1 MARFTLSVAAERDIV
16 SILTWTHEHFGE
28 QARLRYEALLVQA
41 MIDIAENPHCPGSE
55 ARDEIA
61 RQART
66 YHIWHSRNRVDKVP
80 GRVHRP
86 RHCLIYR
93 VNDRQQIEIG
103 RVLHESVDLP
113 NHLPTEYRRSPNAAD
128 DPGEGQS
135 AIQD

>member
-41 MIDIAENPHCPGSE
+41 MIDVAENPHRPGSA

-61 RQART
+61 GLACT

-86 RHCLIYR
+86 RHFLIYR
-93 VNDRQQIEIG
+93 VNDRKQIEIG

-113 NHLPTEYRRSPNAAD
+113 NHLPTEYRRSPDAAV

-135 AIQD
+135 AGQD

>member
-41 MIDIAENPHCPGSE
+41 VIDIAENPRCSGSE

-61 RQART
+61 GLVRT
-66 YHIWHSRNRVDKVP
+66 YHIWHSRNRIDKVP

-86 RHCLIYR
+86 RHFLIYR

-135 AIQD
+135 AVQD

>member
-41 MIDIAENPHCPGSE
+41 MIDVAENPHRPGSA

-61 RQART
+61 GLART
-66 YHIWHSRNRVDKVP
+66 YHIWHSRNRVDKAS
-80 GRVHRP
+80 GRVHTP
-86 RHCLIYR
+86 RHFLIYR
-93 VNDRQQIEIG
+93 VNDRKQIEIG

-113 NHLPTEYRRSPNAAD
+113 NHLPTEYRRSPDVAD

-135 AIQD
+135 AVQD

>member
-28 QARLRYEALLVQA
+28 QARLRYEAMLVQA
-41 MIDIAENPHCPGSE
+41 MIDVAENPHRPGSA

-61 RQART
+61 GLART
-66 YHIWHSRNRVDKVP
+66 YHIWHSRNRIDKAP
-80 GRVHRP
+80 GRAHPP
-86 RHCLIYR
+86 RHFLIYR
-93 VNDRQQIEIG
+93 VNDKKQIEIG

-113 NHLPTEYRRSPNAAD
+113 NDLPTEYRRSPDAAD

-135 AIQD
+135 AGLD

>member
-1 MARFTLSVAAERDIV
+1 MASFTLSVVAERDIV

-41 MIDIAENPHCPGSE
+41 MIDVAENPRCHGSE

-61 RQART
+61 GLART
-66 YHIWHSRNRVDKVP
+66 YHIWHSRNRVDKVH

-86 RHCLIYR
+86 CHFLLYR
-93 VNDRQQIEIG
+93 VNDRKQIEIG

-113 NHLPTEYRRSPNAAD
+113 NHLPTEYRRSPDAAD
-128 DPGEGQS
+128 GLGEGQF
-135 AIQD
+135 AVQA

>member
-61 RQART
+61 GLART
-66 YHIWHSRNRVDKVP
+66 YHLWHSRNRVDKVP

-86 RHCLIYR
+86 RHFLIYR

-135 AIQD
+135 SVQD

>member
-61 RQART
+61 GLART

-86 RHCLIYR
+86 RHFLIYR

-135 AIQD
+135 SVQD

>member
-41 MIDIAENPHCPGSE
+41 MIDIAGNPRCPGSE

-61 RQART
+61 GLART

-86 RHCLIYR
+86 RHFLIYR

-113 NHLPTEYRRSPNAAD
+113 NHLPTEYRRSPNSAD

-135 AIQD
+135 AVQD

>member
-16 SILTWTHEHFGE
+16 SILTWTHQHFGE

-41 MIDIAENPHCPGSE
+41 MIDIAENPRCPGSE

-61 RQART
+61 GLART

-86 RHCLIYR
+86 RHFLIYR
-93 VNDRQQIEIG
+93 VNERQQIEIG
-103 RVLHESVDLP
+103 RVLHESVDLT
-113 NHLPTEYRRSPNAAD
+113 NHLPTEYRRSTDAAD
-128 DPGEGQS
+128 DLGEGQS
-135 AIQD
+135 AVQD

>member
-1 MARFTLSVAAERDIV
+1 MARFTLSAAAERDIV

-61 RQART
+61 GLART
-66 YHIWHSRNRVDKVP
+66 YHIWHSRNRIDKVP

-86 RHCLIYR
+86 RHFLIYR
-93 VNDRQQIEIG
+93 VNDRKQIEIG

-128 DPGEGQS
+128 DLGEGLS
-135 AIQD
+135 AVQD

>member
-41 MIDIAENPHCPGSE
+41 MIDVAENSHRPGSA

-61 RQART
+61 GLART
-66 YHIWHSRNRVDKVP
+66 YHIWHSRNRVDKAS
-80 GRVHRP
+80 GRVHTP
-86 RHCLIYR
+86 RHFLIYR
-93 VNDRQQIEIG
+93 VNDRKQIEIG

-113 NHLPTEYRRSPNAAD
+113 NHLPTEYRRSPDAAD
-128 DPGEGQS
+128 DPGEE
-135 AIQD
+135 

>member
-41 MIDIAENPHCPGSE
+41 MIDIAENPRCPGSA

-61 RQART
+61 GLART
-66 YHIWHSRNRVDKVP
+66 YHIWHSRNRVDKLP

-86 RHCLIYR
+86 RHFLMYR
-93 VNDRQQIEIG
+93 VNDRKQIEIG

-113 NHLPTEYRRSPNAAD
+113 NHLPTEYRRSPHAAD
-128 DPGEGQS
+128 DPGEGQ
-135 AIQD
+135 AAVQD

>member
-1 MARFTLSVAAERDIV
+1 MARFTLSAAAERDIV

-61 RQART
+61 GLART
-66 YHIWHSRNRVDKVP
+66 YHIWHSRNRIDKVP

-86 RHCLIYR
+86 RHFLIYR
-93 VNDRQQIEIG
+93 VNDRQQIEIC

-113 NHLPTEYRRSPNAAD
+113 NHLPTEYRRSPDAAD
-128 DPGEGQS
+128 DPGEE
-135 AIQD
+135 

>member
-1 MARFTLSVAAERDIV
+1 MARFTFSVAAERDIV

-61 RQART
+61 GLART

-86 RHCLIYR
+86 RHFLIYR

-135 AIQD
+135 SVQD

>member
-41 MIDIAENPHCPGSE
+41 MIDIAENPHRPGSA

-61 RQART
+61 GLART

-86 RHCLIYR
+86 RHFLMYR
-93 VNDRQQIEIG
+93 VNDRKQIEIG

-113 NHLPTEYRRSPNAAD
+113 NHLPTEYRRSPHAAD

-135 AIQD
+135 AVQD

>member
-41 MIDIAENPHCPGSE
+41 MIDVAENPQLPGSA

-61 RQART
+61 GLART
-66 YHIWHSRNRVDKVP
+66 YHIWHSRNRVNKAS
-80 GRVHRP
+80 GRVHQL
-86 RHCLIYR
+86 RHFLIYR
-93 VNDRQQIEIG
+93 VNDRKQIEIG

-113 NHLPTEYRRSPNAAD
+113 NHLPTEYRRPPDAAD
-128 DPGEGQS
+128 DPGKGQS
-135 AIQD
+135 AVQV